1 MRSKPTITVTV
12 GRARWKRVHSFADS
26 GPDDRHYVVETTGEK
41 MTIEFGDGAH
51 GAVPRSGAT
60 IEAGYRRGSGAPG
73 NTVAVTVRATFGK
86 TRDRAVRIA
95 IRKRCKAISFS
106 G

>member
-1 MRSKPTITVTV
+1 MRSKPTITLTV
-12 GRARWKRVHSFADS
+12 GKARWKRVHSFAGS
-26 GPDDRHYVVETTGEK
+26 GPDDRHYVVRTIRDK
-41 MTIEFGDGAH
+41 MTIALGDGTH
-51 GAVPRSGAT
+51 GAVPRAGAT
-60 IEAGYRRGSGAPG
+60 IEAGYRSGSGAPG
-73 NTVAVTVRATFGK
+73 NTVAVTVRATCGK